1 LPKKFQVKDKT
12 LKIFKKPEMIEKIQ
26 SKKKGFTLLE
36 LIVVDLVHNYKL
48 LVRRKICVEL
58 LVIQVLEIVR
68 KFW

>member
-1 LPKKFQVKDKT
+1 
-12 LKIFKKPEMIEKIQ
+12 MIEKIQ

-48 LVRRKICVEL
+48 LVRGKICVEL